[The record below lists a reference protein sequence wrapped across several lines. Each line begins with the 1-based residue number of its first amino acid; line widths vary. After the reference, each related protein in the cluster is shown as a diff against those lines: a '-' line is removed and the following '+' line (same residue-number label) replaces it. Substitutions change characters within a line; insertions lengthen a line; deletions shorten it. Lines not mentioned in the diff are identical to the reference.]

1 MTKQFKEGVTY
12 TGEMMHGSCQ
22 SWHSNSITVLK
33 RTSDSITYHENYGQN
48 KGTACTAPI
57 EKLEDWGEFITIG
70 EDRFFAYS
78 VEGA

>member
-12 TGEMMHGSCQ
+12 TGEIMHGSCQ

-33 RTSDSITYHENYGQN
+33 RTDDSITYQENYGPN
-48 KGTACTAPI
+48 KDKACTAPI
-57 EKLEDWGEFITIG
+57 ERLEDWGEYITIG

-78 VEGA
+78 VEGT

>member
-33 RTSDSITYHENYGQN
+33 REDASITYHENYGQN
-48 KGTACTAPI
+48 KGKVCTATI
-57 EKLEDWGEFITIG
+57 EKLDDWGEYIEIG

-78 VEGA
+78 VENG